1 MFFIIY
7 ALICVQQVIIIPIKK
22 NKKVVLTFFYYYKI
36 LDNILDSSLLCLQIS
51 FLYYEQ
57 DLKWQ
62 YIWFFLSYF
71 IMRKKISIKIIIL
84 QDDRHNDNIDTNR
97 ERNYY
102 CVSCITLLGLIH
114 LNVDVINA
122 C

>member
-22 NKKVVLTFFYYYKI
+22 IKNKKVVIVVFYYYKI

-51 FLYYEQ
+51 FLYHEQ

-97 ERNYY
+97 
-102 CVSCITLLGLIH
+102 
-114 LNVDVINA
+114 VD
-122 C
+122 